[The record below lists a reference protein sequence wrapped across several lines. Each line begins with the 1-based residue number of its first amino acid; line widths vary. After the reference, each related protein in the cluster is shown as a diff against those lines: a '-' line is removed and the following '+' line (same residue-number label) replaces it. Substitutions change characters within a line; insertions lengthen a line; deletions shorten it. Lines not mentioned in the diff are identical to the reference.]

1 MWVIYFPVM
10 FMVISMMD
18 FCSRT
23 DIYQPSVY
31 WGEPQSWLGS
41 WIKQQLYVSCSL
53 FVLFFFFFFKVR
65 CGSTFNPELSVCYY
79 IQRLRRMK
87 FIRCS
92 VKESGTPPEFWGPLG
107 KLPTW
112 CSSLCG
118 CSSSGHHAWP
128 YTCACKHTRRHTRLR
143 FAMQ

>member
-1 MWVIYFPVM
+1 M
-10 FMVISMMD
+10 
-18 FCSRT
+18 
-23 DIYQPSVY
+23 
-31 WGEPQSWLGS
+31 
-41 WIKQQLYVSCSL
+41 
-53 FVLFFFFFFKVR
+53 
-65 CGSTFNPELSVCYY
+65 CYY
-79 IQRLRRMK
+79 IQRLRRMT

-112 CSSLCG
+112 CLSLCG

-143 FAMQ
+143 FAMQQLTCFEELLWPFNTSLKGNSHQFYTSKSLCSKVCVKNYKISAIKGENYQVWKRKTSEVIELERSELLIYASS